1 MQQTKSRLG
10 EILVGGTGYSFAQGS
25 LAQGQMTESALR
37 ALSRDYRNQ
46 RRHVYR
52 HQSRRGG
59 ICKKVG
65 GQNDYIRTPPS
76 AVPAPPPKHYR
87 GPNVGQKRRNP
98 EPANDTNDEA
108 DERYSSKYR
117 LCNAAVRPEDRPKGS
132 AAGAHSLQGLLGHSP
147 APSLASN
154 VTTSTVA
161 RAYSARPIQ
170 GVNRTAAAKAPCFA
184 LPPPLRL
191 DQRERA
197 APSVLVPS
205 PHVPIHGQKKRNA
218 EQATD
223 NDNAEAGGFRVKRR
237 LQVPPSTVPLY
248 RRCPATRSS
257 SLFTRIV
264 IQAACY
270 SLQSRHQPKEHRASQ
285 S

>member
-1 MQQTKSRLG
+1 
-10 EILVGGTGYSFAQGS
+10 
-25 LAQGQMTESALR
+25 MTESAMR
-37 ALSRDYRNQ
+37 ALSCDYRNQ
-46 RRHVYR
+46 RRHVDR
-52 HQSRRGG
+52 LLFRKHV

-76 AVPAPPPKHYR
+76 AVPAPPPKHDR

-117 LCNAAVRPEDRPKGS
+117 LSKAVFRPEDRPKGS
-132 AAGAHSLQGLLGHSP
+132 AAGARSLQDLPDHSP

-154 VTTSTVA
+154 VTTTTVA
-161 RAYSARPIQ
+161 RAYSAWPIQ
-170 GVNRTAAAKAPCFA
+170 GVNRIAAAKAPCFA

-205 PHVPIHGQKKRNA
+205 PHVPIHAQKKRNT
-218 EQATD
+218 EQAND
-223 NDNAEAGGFRVKRR
+223 NDDAEAGGFRVKRR
-237 LQVPPSTVPLY
+237 LQVPPPPVPLY
-248 RRCPATRSS
+248 RRCPAPPAPTAGATSS
-257 SLFTRIV
+257 V
-264 IQAACY
+264 GN
-270 SLQSRHQPKEHRASQ
+270 
-285 S
+285 